1 MRKPIVSRTLKY
13 TTVSCLLRI
22 LPDGVPVKKD
32 VYIVGELTDKRK
44 AYRKV
49 RKRLPANYYLVRIDR
64 LTTVTETLKI
74 PQEDFIEVCK
84 NYELTKGQ
92 NKEDK
97 ANGL

>member
-1 MRKPIVSRTLKY
+1 MRRPVVSRTMTY
-13 TTVSCLLRI
+13 TRVSCLLRI
-22 LPDGVPVKKD
+22 LPDGEPVKKD
-32 VYIVGELTDKRK
+32 VYIVGALTDKQT

-64 LTTVTETLKI
+64 LTTVTETLSLPK
-74 PQEDFIEVCK
+74 EAFIEAVK
-84 NYELTKGQ
+84 NYELKGQ